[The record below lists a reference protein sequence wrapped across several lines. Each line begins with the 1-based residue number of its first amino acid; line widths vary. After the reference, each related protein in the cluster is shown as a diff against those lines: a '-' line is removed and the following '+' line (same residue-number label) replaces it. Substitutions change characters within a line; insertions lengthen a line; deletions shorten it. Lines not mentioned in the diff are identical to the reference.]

1 MAERPLTAKD
11 RLFIAYYLD
20 HLDPSK
26 AAIQA
31 GYSETIAKT
40 KAYSWVSNGK
50 IKPKIHNAVK
60 DALDLRLRRLGITSD
75 RVATELEKMAFVN
88 GADFFDDNGK
98 LIHPNKLPRD
108 VAATISEVKERRTSD
123 DSGNEHVEITYKTE
137 SKKASLELLGK
148 HLSMFTDK
156 KEVIIRDKTE
166 SDYTDEELITELEK
180 YGIKPPNSQPPVRAK
195 DPGGE
200 D

>member
-1 MAERPLTAKD
+1 MAEQPLTAKD

-20 HLDPSK
+20 HLDPNK

-31 GYSETIAKT
+31 GFSETVAKT
-40 KAYSWVSNGK
+40 KAYVWVSNSQL
-50 IKPKIHNAVK
+50 KPKIYNAVK

-88 GADFFDDNGK
+88 SADFFDADGA
-98 LIHPNKLPRD
+98 LIPPNKLPRD
-108 VAATISEVKERRTSD
+108 VAATIREIKERTTFD
-123 DSGNEHVEITYKTE
+123 VNGGEHVEITYKVE

-156 KEVIIRDKTE
+156 KEIIVRDKTE
-166 SDYTDEELITELEK
+166 SDYTDDELISELEK
-180 YGIKPPNSQPPVRAK
+180 YGIKPPNSKPPTRAK
-195 DPGGE
+195 NPGGE